1 LENNLLAQDQIKN
14 LFFEVVVAEVT
25 KNIVASVPFLGLPV
39 INWFFVAAVNYL
51 AKKMWKEMEI
61 VGAFMKIDFRERAN
75 LTRYNN
81 AEYNLRKVLNMTVS
95 QSRKE
100 EAINE
105 YTNSLRDLI
114 RINTK

>member
-1 LENNLLAQDQIKN
+1 
-14 LFFEVVVAEVT
+14 VVVTEVT

-39 INWFFVAAVNYL
+39 VNWFFVFAVNYL
-51 AKKMWKEMEI
+51 AKKIWKEMEI

-75 LTRYNN
+75 LSKYSD
-81 AEYNLRKVLNMTVS
+81 AEYNLRKILTTTAP
-95 QSRKE
+95 QKQKE
-100 EAINE
+100 DAINE